1 MNEPLNREGF
11 LRFSFGISM
20 MWSEPQQLQRSCA
33 PLLSALYPSDS
44 ADLEVVTLYTVPN
57 TNYISTGLDALS
69 GFRQQFRQFGM
80 AFSDGCNSAWSA
92 STMSLATELSVS
104 FSLSMSFMFSDIA
117 QTFSSNSESWSASS
131 GWYRTRNCLDSG
143 HFDISPFKETLC
155 AKKLCMCAFRL
166 DQLIN
171 LARILGHGLW
181 WCYMGLMKRS
191 LTL

>member
-33 PLLSALYPSDS
+33 HCILLTL
-44 ADLEVVTLYTVPN
+44 LTLRLYTVPN

-117 QTFSSNSESWSASS
+117 QTFSSNSESWRASS
-131 GWYRTRNCLDSG
+131 GWYRTQNCLDSG